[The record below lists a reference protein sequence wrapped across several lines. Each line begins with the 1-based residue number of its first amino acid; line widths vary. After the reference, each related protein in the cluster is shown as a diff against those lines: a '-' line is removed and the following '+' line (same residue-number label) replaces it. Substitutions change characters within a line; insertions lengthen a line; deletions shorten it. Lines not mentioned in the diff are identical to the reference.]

1 MTQPARPSRPTYINN
16 ECPCLEDGQT
26 VLVLRSLRDD
36 GPATLADMAARM
48 EARSGR
54 RPEDRLRVLAYAG
67 LAVRKDSYGPGR
79 TRGPATWT
87 VTDLG
92 RSALAALAAHERREG
107 GPVSTATTTEAPAL
121 PEHLAYYL
129 RAARGLGVPESEPIP
144 IEALAEAA
152 GCVHSTACRA
162 RARLRDLGRWPWPV
176 GGPGSPRAD
185 EGRILAAAARH
196 GGRVQAIAR
205 ATGHTEKTVRRVRAR
220 LRTLDPSPW
229 IWPDAPTGRPRAAHT
244 TPTTPEQ
251 EACP

>member
-1 MTQPARPSRPTYINN
+1 
-16 ECPCLEDGQT
+16 
-26 VLVLRSLRDD
+26 
-36 GPATLADMAARM
+36 MAI
-48 EARSGR
+48 
-54 RPEDRLRVLAYAG
+54 LRVLRDHGPLGQAEIARRIGMPGRPLDSDRLPILREAG
-67 LAVRKDSYGPGR
+67 LARSIVPPGLR
-79 TRGPATWT
+79 RIPWSHEI
-87 VTDLG
+87 TDLG

-152 GCVHSTACRA
+152 GCVHSTACKA